1 MSPPVHTPVRDVRFG
16 PTEVR
21 IERRPG
27 GVVVLRAAH
36 ALGPY
41 PVKLTERLEYWA
53 AQAPDRTL
61 FAQRSGSGWRKLTY
75 REAREKAKR
84 VAAGLLARRL
94 SAERPLAV
102 LSANDIEHAVLLLAA
117 LYAGVP
123 YAPVSPAYCL
133 VSTDFAQLRHVMGLV
148 TPGLVYAADEKLYGR
163 AVNAAVPRDAEV
175 LYSRDFAA
183 LEKEDT
189 QAVDRA
195 HAQVGPDTIAKFLFT
210 SGSTGTPKAVINT
223 QRMWCS
229 NQAMVL
235 DVLAFMREEPPVMV
249 DWAPWHHTAG
259 GNKDLGMILYNGG
272 TLYIDEGKPL
282 PGAIEA
288 TVRNLKE
295 VAPNWYFTVPKGYEM
310 LLPFLKED
318 AALRRNFFSRLK
330 ALWFA
335 GAGVSQHVFDEYK
348 KLTIETCGE
357 QILFLTG
364 LGSTETAPFTM
375 SRTWDTDDASNMG
388 VPPPGAELKLVP
400 VEGKYE
406 ARLKG
411 PHITPGYWRQP
422 ELTRHAFDEEGYYRL
437 GDAFVFADPDDPGK
451 GLLFRGRISEDFKLA
466 TGTWVHVGAVRAAF
480 IQHFAPHVRDVV
492 IAGDR
497 RNELGALVF
506 PAGPID
512 RQDFLRRLKAFAG
525 KSTGSSN
532 CIRRAII
539 LEEPPSLDAGE
550 MTDKGSINQRAV
562 LQRRAALVEQL
573 YREPPGDKVLCG

>member
-1 MSPPVHTPVRDVRFG
+1 MAGRVRQVRFG
-16 PTEVR
+16 SSEVR
-21 IERRPG
+21 AQRRGDGSILLASP
-27 GVVVLRAAH
+27 H
-36 ALGPY
+36 ALGSY
-41 PVKLTERLEYWA
+41 PTKLTERLEHWA
-53 AQAPDRTL
+53 AQAPERTL
-61 FAQRSGSGWRKLTY
+61 FAQRAGSGWRKLTY
-75 REAREKAKR
+75 AEARDKAKR
-84 VAAGLLARRL
+84 VAAGLLRRKL

-102 LSANDIEHAVLLLAA
+102 LSANDVEHAVLLLAA
-117 LYAGVP
+117 MYAGIP
-123 YAPVSPAYCL
+123 YAPVSPAYSL

-163 AVNAAVPRDAEV
+163 AIDAAVPGDAEV
-175 LYSRDFAA
+175 LFGRDFAS
-183 LEKEDT
+183 LEKDADLE
-189 QAVDRA
+189 AVERA

-229 NQAMVL
+229 NQAMVRFA
-235 DVLAFMREEPPVMV
+235 LAFVADEPPVMV

-272 TLYIDEGKPL
+272 TMYIDEGKPL
-282 PGAIEA
+282 PGAIET

-318 AALRRNFFSRLK
+318 AGLRRNFFSRLK

-335 GAGVSQHVFDEYK
+335 GAGVSQHVFDDYK
-348 KLTIETCGE
+348 RLILETCGE

-364 LGSTETAPFTM
+364 LGSTETAPFAM
-375 SRTWDTDDASNMG
+375 ARTWDTDDASNMG
-388 VPPPGAELKLVP
+388 VPPPGVELKLVP
-400 VEGKYE
+400 IEGKYE
-406 ARLKG
+406 ARIKS
-411 PHITPGYWRQP
+411 PSITPGYWRQP
-422 ELTRHAFDEEGYYRL
+422 ELTRAAFDDEGYYRL
-437 GDAFVFADPDDPGK
+437 GDAFVFADERNPGA

-466 TGTWVHVGAVRAAF
+466 TGTWVHVGALRAAF

-497 RNELGALVF
+497 KNEPAALVF
-506 PAGPID
+506 PAGAVSRPQFIA
-512 RQDFLRRLKAFAG
+512 LLKSFAA

-532 CIRRAII
+532 CIRRAIV

-562 LQRRAALVEQL
+562 LLRRCSLVEEL
-573 YREPPGDKVLCG
+573 YRDPPGERVIAV

>member
-1 MSPPVHTPVRDVRFG
+1 MSPPVPTPVRVVRFG
-16 PTEVR
+16 SAAVR
-21 IERRPG
+21 VERRPG
-27 GVVVLRAAH
+27 GIVLVSAAH

-53 AQAPDRTL
+53 AQAPERTL

-84 VAAGLLARRL
+84 VAAGLLTRRL

-117 LYAGVP
+117 MYAGVP
-123 YAPVSPAYCL
+123 YAPVSPAYSL

-148 TPGLVYAADEKLYGR
+148 TPGLVFAADEKRYAR
-163 AVNAAVPRDAEV
+163 AVDAAVPRDAEV
-175 LYSRDFAA
+175 LYGKDFAR
-183 LEKEDT
+183 LEKDDT
-189 QAVDRA
+189 RAVERA

-318 AALRRNFFSRLK
+318 EALRRNFFSRLK

-400 VEGKYE
+400 IEGKYE
-406 ARLKG
+406 VRIRG

-422 ELTRHAFDEEGYYRL
+422 ELTRQAFDEEGYYRL
-437 GDAFVFADPDDPGK
+437 GDAFVFADANDPGK

-466 TGTWVHVGAVRAAF
+466 TGTWVHVGALRTAF

-497 RNELGALVF
+497 RNELAALVF
-506 PAGPID
+506 PAGSID
-512 RQDFLRRLKAFAG
+512 PRDFLARLKTFAAKG
-525 KSTGSSN
+525 TGSSN
-532 CIRRAII
+532 SIRRAII

-562 LQRRAALVEQL
+562 LQRRAALVEEL
-573 YREPPGDKVLCG
+573 YRDPPGEKVLCA